1 MNNKRNMKIFK
12 SLDRKRQILLLA
24 FYPSVLFLLIF
35 SITYG
40 NATRINIE
48 KYLDNRNSCLYVYK
62 KADENYNLSELEQM
76 SKIVTQENSQIYVNM
91 NSDIEITSN
100 KYAFSQYKLSNNN
113 QIIFN
118 RTIQNENK
126 NIGYPLMNYAAI
138 TYNEKNKPL
147 EMDIIKK
154 FPNEDGVYINQ
165 SFLNNA
171 HIKIDKIDKNT
182 LIELSVHVPIKTG
195 IRDMEIV
202 NPEITNFVHSVTIK
216 KKISGIIK
224 DNIDLQTV
232 AYADNLVLYPIEE
245 CINLMNKYKNIN
257 IDSKISSQYKYID
270 LVPSSYI
277 LNYDRLELQNKYNKI
292 KSKINIDLNE
302 VQIYSQYYDKM
313 MLLDKISNIQNNLKN
328 ISKGLLIIIFISFL
342 YSLKTSH
349 KQDEKNTVKCL
360 IKQGLQNDEII
371 DYLPWE
377 RRLFSLFVVFLPLF
391 NIVVL
396 NLILKFVYIDIDTN
410 LIVCFIIMFFYGLI
424 MEIALYRHMKKQEL
438 LISNEK
444 TRKEDSIDFK

>member
-1 MNNKRNMKIFK
+1 MKIFK

-76 SKIVTQENSQIYVNM
+76 SKIITQENSQIYVNM

-171 HIKIDKIDKNT
+171 HIKMNEIDKNT
-182 LIELSVHVPIKTG
+182 FIEFSVHVPIKTG
-195 IRDMEIV
+195 IRNMEIV

-224 DNIDLQTV
+224 DNIDLQIV
-232 AYADNLVLYPIEE
+232 AYADNLVLYPVEE
-245 CINLMNKYKNIN
+245 CINLMNKYKSIN

-302 VQIYSQYYDKM
+302 VQIYSQYYNKM

-342 YSLKTSH
+342 YSLKINH
-349 KQDEKNTVKCL
+349 KHDEKNTVKCL
-360 IKQGLQNDEII
+360 IKQGLQSDKII
-371 DYLPWE
+371 DYLHWE

-396 NLILKFVYIDIDTN
+396 NIILKFMYIDIDTN
-410 LIVCFIIMFFYGLI
+410 LIVCFIIMFFYGLL

-438 LISNEK
+438 LINNEK
-444 TRKEDSIDFK
+444 TRKKDSIDFK

>member
-1 MNNKRNMKIFK
+1 
-12 SLDRKRQILLLA
+12 
-24 FYPSVLFLLIF
+24 
-35 SITYG
+35 
-40 NATRINIE
+40 
-48 KYLDNRNSCLYVYK
+48 
-62 KADENYNLSELEQM
+62 
-76 SKIVTQENSQIYVNM
+76 
-91 NSDIEITSN
+91 
-100 KYAFSQYKLSNNN
+100 
-113 QIIFN
+113 
-118 RTIQNENK
+118 
-126 NIGYPLMNYAAI
+126 MNYAAI

-232 AYADNLVLYPIEE
+232 AYADNLVLFPVEE
-245 CINLMNKYKNIN
+245 CINLMSKYKNIN
-257 IDSKISSQYKYID
+257 TDSKISSQYKYID

-277 LNYDRLELQNKYNKI
+277 LNYDRSEFQNKYDKIKNKI
-292 KSKINIDLNE
+292 NNDLNE

-313 MLLDKISNIQNNLKN
+313 MLLDKISNLQNNLKN
-328 ISKGLLIIIFISFL
+328 ISKGLLIIVFISFL
-342 YSLKTSH
+342 YSLKISH
-349 KQDEKNTVKCL
+349 KHDEKNTVKCL
-360 IKQGLQNDEII
+360 IKQGLQNDKII
-371 DYLPWE
+371 DYLHWE

-396 NLILKFVYIDIDTN
+396 NIILKFVYIDIDAN
-410 LIVCFIIMFFYGLI
+410 LIVCFIIMFFYGLL

-444 TRKEDSIDFK
+444 TCKEDSIDFK

>member
-12 SLDRKRQILLLA
+12 NLDRKRQILLLA

-76 SKIVTQENSQIYVNM
+76 SEIVTQENSQIYVNM

-118 RTIQNENK
+118 RIIQNENK

-277 LNYDRLELQNKYNKI
+277 LNYDRSEFQNKYDKIKNKI
-292 KSKINIDLNE
+292 NNDLNE

-342 YSLKTSH
+342 YSLKISYKH
-349 KQDEKNTVKCL
+349 DEKNTVKCL
-360 IKQGLQNDEII
+360 IKQGLQNDKII
-371 DYLPWE
+371 DYLHWE
-377 RRLFSLFVVFLPLF
+377 RRLFRLFVVFLPLF

-410 LIVCFIIMFFYGLI
+410 LIVCFIIMFFYGLL

-444 TRKEDSIDFK
+444 TRKEDSINFK